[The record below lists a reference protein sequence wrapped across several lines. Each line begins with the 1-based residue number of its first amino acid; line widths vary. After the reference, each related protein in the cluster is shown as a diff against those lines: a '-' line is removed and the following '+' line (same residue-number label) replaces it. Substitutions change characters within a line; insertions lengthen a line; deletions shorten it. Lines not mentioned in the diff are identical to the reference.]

1 MERILE
7 VVKLIGRERLNCST
21 YESVLSFNTLI
32 DHGNQEFFILLSKYD
47 LLFRGI

>member
-7 VVKLIGRERLNCST
+7 VVKLIGKERLNCST
-21 YESVLSFNTLI
+21 SESVYISFDSLI

-47 LLFRGI
+47 LLL